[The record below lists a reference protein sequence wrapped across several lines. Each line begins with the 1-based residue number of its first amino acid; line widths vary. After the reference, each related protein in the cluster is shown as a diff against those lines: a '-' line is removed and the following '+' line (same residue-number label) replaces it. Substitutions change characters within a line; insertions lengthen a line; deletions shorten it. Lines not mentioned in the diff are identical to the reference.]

1 MWEEGVRWD
10 LDGLSKQLEQFLCP
24 PELWAVLVLT
34 EGKTQ
39 GRESLAGRESP
50 RGRMTGLG
58 G

>member
-1 MWEEGVRWD
+1 MRWD
-10 LDGLSKQLEQFLCP
+10 LDGLSKQLEHFLCP